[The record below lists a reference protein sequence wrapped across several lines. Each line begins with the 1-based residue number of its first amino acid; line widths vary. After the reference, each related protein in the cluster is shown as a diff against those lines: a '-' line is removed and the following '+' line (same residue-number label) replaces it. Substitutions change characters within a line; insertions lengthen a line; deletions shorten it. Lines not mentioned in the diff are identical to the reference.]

1 MSELE
6 EKLGNILNNPQM
18 MQQVMQMAQTLNAAQ
33 GQASSEPAP
42 QPASQSSAAP
52 ADFPDIDISMLK
64 KVASFAKN
72 SAIDQHQQ
80 ALLSAL
86 EPYVATPRIH
96 KLERAMRAA
105 KLAKIASSAIGSGAL
120 SFLTG
125 R

>member
-42 QPASQSSAAP
+42 PSSAQP
-52 ADFPDIDISMLK
+52 SDSSGDFPDIDLSMLQ
-64 KVASFAKN
+64 KVASIAKN
-72 SAIDQHQQ
+72 SAIDPHQQ

-105 KLAKIASSAIGSGAL
+105 KLAKIASSAIGNGAL